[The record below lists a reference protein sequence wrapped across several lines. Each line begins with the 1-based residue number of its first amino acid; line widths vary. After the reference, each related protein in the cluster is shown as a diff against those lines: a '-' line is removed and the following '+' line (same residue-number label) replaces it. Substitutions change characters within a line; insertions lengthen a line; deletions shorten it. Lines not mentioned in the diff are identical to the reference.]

1 MKIDLYLSCS
11 RFSFLPLSS
20 QVASACSGSAKET
33 SEYCVGFVRAMK
45 TAERREFHRSGED
58 IINFESML
66 HSVSIVNLKRV
77 KILKREIFA
86 WYQIFPFP
94 TCH

>member
-1 MKIDLYLSCS
+1 MQQIFISSPFFPGGICLF
-11 RFSFLPLSS
+11 RFS
-20 QVASACSGSAKET
+20 KET

-45 TAERREFHRSGED
+45 TAERRELHRSGED

-86 WYQIFPFP
+86 RYQIFPFP